1 MRKFN
6 SLSLLLLAL
15 TFIAAS
21 CTKEGPEGPVG
32 ATGAQGPPGATGAP
46 GTPGTPGAGIT
57 TYSTWVTTVDADWV
71 LGYVAPNNYNV
82 ERIYNR
88 TAPGVTASILDQGV
102 VLCYGKNFTIGS
114 SDRLNNAVLLPYLE
128 NFNGQHYGAIL
139 TPGKI
144 VFTYDPISGNERP
157 VSQLAGIAYR
167 YVIIAGSVAG
177 GRGVNGETTYGG
189 FTAEELKAMPYD
201 EVARRF
207 NIPENGTNIQ

>member
-88 TAPGVTASILDQGV
+88 TAPGVTASILDQG
-102 VLCYGKNFTIGS
+102 LYS
-114 SDRLNNAVLLPYLE
+114 AM
-128 NFNGQHYGAIL
+128 
-139 TPGKI
+139 
-144 VFTYDPISGNERP
+144 ERI
-157 VSQLAGIAYR
+157 SQLAAPIA
-167 YVIIAGSVAG
+167 
-177 GRGVNGETTYGG
+177 
-189 FTAEELKAMPYD
+189 
-201 EVARRF
+201 
-207 NIPENGTNIQ
+207 